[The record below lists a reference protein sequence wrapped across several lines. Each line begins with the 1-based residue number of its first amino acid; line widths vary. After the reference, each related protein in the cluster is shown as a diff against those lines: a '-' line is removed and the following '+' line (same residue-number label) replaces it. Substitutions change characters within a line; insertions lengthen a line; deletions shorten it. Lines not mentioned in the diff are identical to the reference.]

1 MMPTFL
7 IKSVTAA
14 LMLTLIP
21 TLTGSSFT
29 GSVAPLVHA
38 SATPLPQEIP
48 PGDEPHHPIFTSPV
62 IIIDAGHGG
71 IDGGTSHHGVL
82 EKEINLQIA
91 RKLYLLLRSS
101 GYAAVLNRDGDYAL
115 SEHNHWLKSSRHR
128 KDLAQRKSLTE
139 ELPTVLVVSL
149 HTNWSKR
156 SDRQGPIVLYQHEGH
171 SYLLADCIQQALNQL
186 HGTSR
191 LSVSGKPFYL
201 LNQIKQPA
209 VIVETGFLS
218 NEQDR
223 RLLQSTTGQK
233 AIADSIADGIT
244 HYLSAW

>member
-1 MMPTFL
+1 MPTFL
-7 IKSVTAA
+7 MKSVIGA
-14 LMLTLIP
+14 LMFTLLP
-21 TLTGSSFT
+21 SLTGSSFT
-29 GSVAPLVHA
+29 GSTALRVDA
-38 SATPLPQEIP
+38 SSTPLPQEITQE
-48 PGDEPHHPIFTSPV
+48 DVPHHPIFTSPV

-82 EKEINLQIA
+82 EKEINLTIA
-91 RKLYLLLRSS
+91 RKLYLLLHSS

-115 SEHNHWLKSSRHR
+115 SEHNHWMKSSRHR

-149 HTNWSKR
+149 HANWSKR
-156 SDRQGPIVLYQHEGH
+156 SDRQGPIVLYQQEGH

-191 LSVSGKPFYL
+191 LSVSGKAFFL
-201 LNQIKQPA
+201 LNHIKQPA
-209 VIVETGFLS
+209 VIVETGFIS

-223 RLLQSTTGQK
+223 RLLQSTAGQK